1 MVCSL
6 WSAVRNL
13 LPLLAFSLQPSA
25 FILSFMPVFQYEAVD
40 SRGRTLTGIMPASD
54 ETNLEQKLRNAGLWL
69 TQADVQRPRP
79 SVPLVSTRNLTRFK
93 LRGGRGRREL
103 IDFCT
108 LMSFQLAAGI
118 TLVRALDVACQDCKT
133 AGFKEVLY
141 DVQRQIESG
150 LQLHEGMA
158 KYPRVFSTHFVSVV
172 KAGES
177 TSNLPEG
184 FKDLKEYLEWVERM
198 LADVRQATIYPA
210 IVLTVMSVFMVFLFT
225 FIIPR
230 FSSLLAK
237 LHVAQ
242 PWLTRFVFAVGN
254 IAEATWMF
262 WLPEL
267 MILALVVVF
276 GPRFSKRI
284 ALAVDTAILRLP
296 LFGELNR
303 MLALSRFSHN
313 LSILYRSG
321 LPILQSLDLCRHGL
335 IGNAVVER
343 AIGVVAED
351 VKTGSTISEAMHR
364 HPIFT
369 ALLLRMVA
377 MGESSGTLDHAL
389 NNVSS
394 YYNEVIP
401 RRIKNLFSVFE
412 PTLMLVLIGMV
423 GCVALAIYLPILSL
437 MSAIK

>member
-1 MVCSL
+1 
-6 WSAVRNL
+6 
-13 LPLLAFSLQPSA
+13 
-25 FILSFMPVFQYEAVD
+25 MPVFNYEAVD
-40 SRGRTLTGIMPASD
+40 RRGRTLTGVMPASD
-54 ETNLEQKLRNAGLWL
+54 EANLELKLRNAGLWL
-69 TQADVQRPRP
+69 TQADLQRLRQPIP
-79 SVPLVSTRNLTRFK
+79 IVPTRDLTRFK
-93 LRGGRGRREL
+93 LRGARGRREL

-118 TLVRALDVACQDCKT
+118 TLVRALDVACQDCKSP
-133 AGFKEVLY
+133 GFKEVLY
-141 DVQRQIESG
+141 DLQRQIESG
-150 LQLHEGMA
+150 MHFHEAMA
-158 KYPRVFSTHFVSVV
+158 KYPGVFTTHFVSVV

-184 FKDLKEYLEWVERM
+184 FKDLKDYLEWVERM
-198 LADVRQATIYPA
+198 MADVRQATLYPA
-210 IVLTVMSVFMVFLFT
+210 IVLTVMGVFMIFMFT
-225 FIIPR
+225 FIIPK
-230 FSSLLAK
+230 FASLLSK

-254 IAEATWMF
+254 TAEATWLL

-267 MILALVVVF
+267 LILVLVVLF

-284 ALAVDTAILRLP
+284 ALAVDTAKLRVP

-321 LPILQSLDLCRHGL
+321 LPILQSLSLCRHGL

-343 AIGVVAED
+343 AIGVVEED

-389 NNVSS
+389 DNVST

-401 RRIKNLFSVFE
+401 RRIKNLFSVLE
-412 PTLMLVLIGMV
+412 PTLMLVLIVLV

-437 MSAIK
+437 MSALR

>member
-1 MVCSL
+1 
-6 WSAVRNL
+6 
-13 LPLLAFSLQPSA
+13 
-25 FILSFMPVFQYEAVD
+25 MPVFNYEAVD
-40 SRGRTLTGIMPASD
+40 RRGRTLTGVMPASD
-54 ETNLEQKLRNAGLWL
+54 ESNLELKLRNAGLWL
-69 TQADVQRPRP
+69 TQADQQRPRQALP
-79 SVPLVSTRNLTRFK
+79 IVPTRDLSRFK
-93 LRGGRGRREL
+93 LRGARGRREL

-118 TLVRALDVACQDCKT
+118 TLVRSLDVACQDCKNP
-133 AGFKEVLY
+133 GFKEVLY
-141 DVQRQIESG
+141 DLQRQIESG
-150 LQLHEGMA
+150 QHFHEAMA
-158 KYPRVFSTHFVSVV
+158 KYPGVFSTHFISVV
-172 KAGES
+172 KAGET
-177 TSNLPEG
+177 TSKLPEG

-198 LADVRQATIYPA
+198 MADVRQATLYPA
-210 IVLTVMSVFMVFLFT
+210 IVIVVMGVFMIFMFT
-225 FIIPR
+225 FIIPK
-230 FSSLLAK
+230 FASLLSK

-242 PWLTRFVFAVGN
+242 PWLTRFVFALGN
-254 IAEATWMF
+254 IAQATWIF

-267 MILALVVVF
+267 VALALVAVF

-284 ALAVDTAILRLP
+284 ALAVDTARLRVP

-313 LSILYRSG
+313 LAILYRSG
-321 LPILQSLDLCRHGL
+321 LPILQSLSLCRHGL
-335 IGNAVVER
+335 IGNTVVEK
-343 AIGVVAED
+343 AIGVVEED

-389 NNVSS
+389 DNVSS

-401 RRIKNLFSVFE
+401 RRIKNLFSVLE
-412 PTLMLVLIGMV
+412 PALMLFLIVMV

-437 MSAIK
+437 MSALK